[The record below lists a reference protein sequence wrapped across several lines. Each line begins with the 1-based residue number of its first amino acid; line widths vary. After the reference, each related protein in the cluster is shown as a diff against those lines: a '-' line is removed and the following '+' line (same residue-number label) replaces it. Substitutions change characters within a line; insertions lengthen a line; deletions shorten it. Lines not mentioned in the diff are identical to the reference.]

1 MQKSHQ
7 HGFTLIELV
16 MVLALIGVIASFSA
30 AMSLSSL
37 SKSAV
42 TQERDLFVTL
52 LLRGARAASLANIG
66 GTAHGVQIDN
76 TNHQYILFN
85 GTTFTAGTASNRV
98 IPYTNNTISITKNL
112 PGETIVFEQLSGNVT
127 SGDGILTISNGNTSQ
142 SIIIRSNGQIDW

>member
-85 GTTFTAGTASNRV
+85 GTTYTAGAASNRV
-98 IPYTNNTISITKNL
+98 IPYTNSAISITNSA
-112 PGETIVFEQLSGNVT
+112 GNTIVFEQLSGSVAT
-127 SGDGILTISNGNTSQ
+127 GAGTITISNGNSTQ
-142 SIIIRSNGQIDW
+142 SIIIRAVGQIDW

>member
-76 TNHQYILFN
+76 ANHQYILFN
-85 GTTFTAGTASNRV
+85 GTTYTAGAASNRV
-98 IPYTNNTISITKNL
+98 IPYTNSAISITNSA
-112 PGETIVFEQLSGNVT
+112 GNTIVFEQLSGSVAT
-127 SGDGILTISNGNTSQ
+127 GAGTITISNGNSTQ
-142 SIIIRSNGQIDW
+142 SIIIRAVGQIDW

>member
-66 GTAHGVQIDN
+66 GTAHGVKIDN
-76 TNHQYILFN
+76 TNHQYILFD
-85 GTTFTAGTASNRV
+85 GTDPNAASANKRF
-98 IPYTNNTISITKNL
+98 IPYTNNAITINKNP
-112 PGETIVFEQLSGNVT
+112 PGDTIVFEQLSGNVT
-127 SGDGILTISNGNTSQ
+127 SGDGTLTISNGNTSQ

>member
-1 MQKSHQ
+1 MQKSRQ

-30 AMSLSSL
+30 VMSLSSL

-85 GTTFTAGTASNRV
+85 GTTYTAGTASNRV
-98 IPYTNNTISITKNL
+98 IPYTNSAISITNS
-112 PGETIVFEQLSGNVT
+112 GGNTIVFEQLSGNVT
-127 SGDGILTISNGNTSQ
+127 SGDGTLTVSNGNTSQ